1 MKYVQNKID
10 LQNSKILDA
19 DIEAAENTVKRRE
32 RSLKRAERNLEQA
45 ECQLSELYNQRDILV
60 IKSWGDEPNWQAIFD
75 ISNPTPAMYEY
86 QQYWIAKKGLIKS
99 GMLHCETNQTVFSV
113 GFKTTTAAEL
123 ASKIAMVE
131 FLMTYIRTSKRNEKS
146 MLIYN
151 VSADE
156 CCHSFVFNTKTKLY
170 GIATDHFM
178 SRKEI
183 KEFSRLDA
191 ALSYLQS
198 ISDTDIVS
206 EPDALPHHD

>member
-10 LQNSKILDA
+10 LLNSERLDA

-32 RSLKRAERNLEQA
+32 RSVKRAKRNLEQA

-60 IKSWGDEPNWQAIFD
+60 IKSWGDEPNWQTIFD

-86 QQYWIAKKGLIKS
+86 QEYWIEKKGLTKS
-99 GMLHCETNQTVFSV
+99 GMLQCDTNQIVFSV

-123 ASKIAMVE
+123 ANNIAMVK
-131 FLMTYIRTSKRNEKS
+131 FVMQYIRPSKRNEKA
-146 MLIYN
+146 MIIYN
-151 VSADE
+151 VPADE
-156 CCHSFVFNTKTKLY
+156 CCHSFIFNTETNLY
-170 GIATDHFM
+170 GIATDRFM

-183 KEFSRLDA
+183 KEFDQLEA
-191 ALSYLQS
+191 ALAYLQC
-198 ISDTDIVS
+198 ISNTDIVS